1 MSDIKIN
8 KERWNELSN
17 EAKKK
22 IEDLINAAFK
32 RKSNERYHIV
42 PATSM
47 QASSEDRSLACGLE
61 CQNGFNIAISECAK
75 LKGEEAIT
83 CRLLAG
89 VAFSDCISHCYG
101 EGPH

>member
-47 QASSEDRSLACGLE
+47 QASSEDRSL
-61 CQNGFNIAISECAK
+61 
-75 LKGEEAIT
+75 
-83 CRLLAG
+83 G
-89 VAFSDCISHCYG
+89 VPKRIQHSYK
-101 EGPH
+101 